1 MKGGFVSL
9 QGVLKAVEKRAH
21 DVKRMNEV
29 GDELADKLD
38 KCQGL
43 SIEARRD
50 QRTTSERYE
59 RILLELRNREQLIE
73 AQVNSAV
80 QFATALQEFELDLTG
95 VDAAVLEETPG
106 SDSDTLKRQL
116 AELQVNRI
124 VALSHASITLGHVR

>member
-1 MKGGFVSL
+1 MKDVFVSL

-21 DVKRMNEV
+21 DVKKMNQV

-43 SIEARRD
+43 SSESRRD
-50 QRTTSERYE
+50 QKTTSERYD

-73 AQVNSAV
+73 AQVNSAY
-80 QFATALQEFELDLTG
+80 QFTTALQEFELDLTG

-116 AELQVNRI
+116 AELQVYTI
-124 VALSHASITLGHVR
+124 VTLLLFHQT